1 MKILANVFRIILGI
15 VFVFSGFVKLVDPF
29 GVQYKFVD
37 YFLAMGLD
45 FLQPTAL
52 FFGTLMPL
60 LEFFIGNLLLFNLK
74 PKLGVWGVLLFMS
87 IFFPL
92 TLWSAITNPVHDC
105 GCFGEALILSNWETF
120 AKNSVLIVL
129 AIIVFTYRHKFKP
142 SLPDVLQWLSAALVV
157 GVAVWLSLFSIKH
170 LPVIDFRPYR
180 IGKNITE
187 GMEIPE
193 SEINNVPEYKTTLVY
208 KNTKT
213 DKTQEFDLN
222 NIPEG
227 DEWQWL
233 ETKNKLIKE
242 GYVPPIHDF
251 SISTMP
257 ISGKTS
263 SKNVETSG
271 SQIDSESLY
280 EVEFQFE
287 NNGKTESFFID
298 NLPTGDWV
306 YARLISD
313 KNMLAENVILTY
325 EQNGETSEYTLFDIP
340 DETWTF
346 VEATYYNDTDSGTAT
361 NNTAEDITD
370 LVLNDKGYSFLLVSY
385 DIAKASTV
393 NKEKINQLYDFAT
406 GNNMAFYCLTA
417 SSEEDVLKY
426 IEKTGA
432 MYSFYNVDAITL
444 KTIVRSNP
452 GLVLIKE
459 GTVLNKWSISD
470 VPDVENFNRQLM
482 GMSIE
487 RQVKK
492 SNVYFA
498 WMSGLALMLFF
509 TLLFLTVNHL
519 RKKRIIR

>member
-1 MKILANVFRIILGI
+1 MKLLANVFRIVLGI
-15 VFVFSGFVKLVDPF
+15 VFVFSGFVKLVDPL

-45 FLQPTAL
+45 FLQPSAL
-52 FFGTLMPL
+52 FFGILMPV
-60 LEFFIGNLLLFNLK
+60 LEFLIGVLLLFNLK
-74 PKLGVWGVLLFMS
+74 PKLGALGVLLFMS

-92 TLWSAITNPVHDC
+92 TLWVAITNPVHDC
-105 GCFGEALILSNWETF
+105 GCFGDAIILSNWMTF
-120 AKNSVLIVL
+120 WKSAVLIVM
-129 AIIVFTYRHKFKP
+129 AIIVFTYRNKFKP
-142 SLPDVLQWLSAALVV
+142 MLPEALQWLSAVLVV
-157 GVAVWLSLFSIKH
+157 GVAVWLSFFSIKH
-170 LPVIDFRPYR
+170 LPIIDFRPYR
-180 IGKNITE
+180 IGENITE

-193 SEINNVPEYKTTLVY
+193 SERNNVSEYKTTLIY
-208 KNTKT
+208 KNTET
-213 DKTQEFDLN
+213 DETQEFDLSD
-222 NIPEG
+222 IPEG

-251 SISTMP
+251 SISSMP
-257 ISGKTS
+257 ISGNTRAKDIE
-263 SKNVETSG
+263 NEHV
-271 SQIDSESLY
+271 QFDSESLY
-280 EVEFQFE
+280 EIDFQFE
-287 NNGKTESFFID
+287 NNGETETFFID

-306 YARLISD
+306 YAGLISD
-313 KNMLAENVILTY
+313 KNILAENIILTY

-346 VEATYYNDTDSGTAT
+346 VEANYFNDTDFGVEE
-361 NNTAEDITD
+361 NNMAEDITD
-370 LVLNDKGYSFLLVSY
+370 LVLSDKGYSFLLVSY
-385 DIAKASTV
+385 DIAKASMV

-406 GNNMAFYCLTA
+406 GNNIAFYCLTA

-452 GLVLIKE
+452 GLVLMKE
-459 GTVLNKWSISD
+459 GTILNKWSISD

-492 SNVYFA
+492 TNCYLS
-498 WMSGLALMLFF
+498 WMLGFALMLFF
-509 TLLFLTVNHL
+509 TLLFLVVKHL
-519 RKKRIIR
+519 RRKRIIR